1 MFHMF
6 KVYYKVFRR
15 KKIVVCYK
23 RSDFLRKKLKLKK
36 TCNKF
41 QDLDNIQFTS
51 KEILIKER
59 IGTRINNWF
68 IRVNVPSVRW
78 KDNHS
83 NRM

>member
-1 MFHMF
+1 MF

-51 KEILIKER
+51 KEILIKE
-59 IGTRINNWF
+59 
-68 IRVNVPSVRW
+68 
-78 KDNHS
+78 
-83 NRM
+83 